1 MQSAL
6 DAAVRQ
12 LEEWRFMVLEGG
24 RVNVSGIAQKL
35 DVSLFNRIRQPL
47 VPQGFAR
54 WVPRQLAG
62 GAYGPSYGHNRQS
75 PETLSQRSL

>member
-6 DAAVRQ
+6 DTAVRQ
-12 LEEWRFMVLEGG
+12 PEESRVMVLEGG
-24 RVNVSGIAQKL
+24 SVNVAGISKKL
-35 DVSLFNRIRQPL
+35 NVSLFNRIRQPL
-47 VPQGFAR
+47 VLQGFAR

-62 GAYGPSYGHNRQS
+62 GAYGPTYGHNLQS